1 MDRGAWWA
9 TVHRVRKSWTQ
20 LKRLTAHTHTQN
32 RELVGTCGTGS
43 SVQCSAMTYR
53 AGIKI
58 KNNPATTTTRH
69 THKSWFIALLIS
81 MLSIFLC
88 WLISGFQPDLPHH
101 RAGKRHVKL
110 APARWW
116 GPATH
121 PPICRHFSQ
130 LQPGIEYFVRGVIF
144 CYNFDKK
151 HILSCLLP
159 HMLGVVPSQVEGLGL
174 AKKFFL
180 SDVTEKTQT
189 NFLANS
195 IPPRERM

>member
-1 MDRGAWWA
+1 MASIPGSGRSPGGGIIPQCCCLENPMDRGAWWA

-32 RELVGTCGTGS
+32 RQLVGTCGTGS

-58 KNNPATTTTRH
+58 KNNPATTTTKH

-81 MLSIFLC
+81 VLSIFLC

-121 PPICRHFSQ
+121 PLHISADILVNFSLAQ
-130 LQPGIEYFVRGVIF
+130 
-144 CYNFDKK
+144 N
-151 HILSCLLP
+151 IL
-159 HMLGVVPSQVEGLGL
+159 
-174 AKKFFL
+174 
-180 SDVTEKTQT
+180 
-189 NFLANS
+189 
-195 IPPRERM
+195 